1 VIQDVPGVVWTAVTG
16 FGMLPPGD
24 DPSLLAT
31 PAQPWTRVETIT
43 PDAGEILT
51 LDAAHLILTTAAEV
65 VTGSCT

>member
-1 VIQDVPGVVWTAVTG
+1 VTG

-24 DPSLLAT
+24 DPLVLAT
-31 PAQPWTRVETIT
+31 PAQPWTRVETIM

-65 VTGSCT
+65 VTGGCT